1 MSARLVLENVPDSLG
16 RWPGS
21 KRWLPALHAKRLPA
35 PSRRGRF
42 FEPCAG
48 AAALSIHYAR
58 NGHRVVLGDTNPRL
72 IGVYRHLLT
81 DAAAVA
87 AALGAIVAGHDAAG
101 DKKAFYFAQRDTW
114 NGTDVESVESAA
126 GFLFVMNAGFN
137 GVTRFNRGGGCNTP
151 YGEPEPGKDLVR
163 AAELVALGELFRR
176 ARAEVVHGDFEATV
190 APARRGDFVYFDPPY
205 VRPSKKKTKASDE
218 APPPKRGEAGAG
230 FVGYSAA
237 GFTLADRKRLGIVL
251 RDLDRR
257 GVRWM
262 LSDISAEHALEVYG
276 LWSVVEV
283 DVKRSVAAKGEA
295 RGRAREVIVTN
306 F

>member
-1 MSARLVLENVPDSLG
+1 MPALVLEDVPDSLG

-21 KRWLPALHAKRLPA
+21 KRWLPALHAKRLPS
-35 PSRRGRF
+35 PSQRGRF

-58 NGHRVVLGDTNPRL
+58 NGHRIVLGDTNPRL
-72 IGVYRHLLT
+72 IGVYRHLLA
-81 DAAAVA
+81 DARAVA
-87 AALGAIVAGHDAAG
+87 AELAAIVARHDAAE
-101 DKKAFYFAQRDTW
+101 DKKAFYFEQRAAW
-114 NGTDVESVESAA
+114 NGTDVESVASAA

-163 AAELVALGELFRR
+163 TAELVALGALLRK
-176 ARAEVVHGDFEATV
+176 ARAEVVCGDFEVTV

-205 VRPSKKKTKASDE
+205 VRPSKKKGRADD
-218 APPPKRGEAGAG
+218 APAPKRGESGAG
-230 FVGYSAA
+230 FVGYSAN

-283 DVKRSVAAKGEA
+283 DVKRSVAAKGDA